1 MFLRRQLRW
10 SVILISKNFP
20 QFVEI
25 HTVKGFSVLNE
36 SEVDALLEFSCFFC
50 DPTDIDNLISG
61 FSKSSLYIWKSSVHV
76 LVKPSLEDFE
86 HHFAS
91 MWNECDCAVVW
102 TWVNE
107 LWEMVRDRDSGVLQS
122 MRSQRVGHVWAPEQH
137 WYQETWEIKKQEGD
151 LEGYL
156 KQCELPLAGSSCC
169 QFVIHQ
175 GVIRWVTAAY

>member
-1 MFLRRQLRW
+1 MSSSNCCFLTCIQVSQEAGKVVCYSHLF
-10 SVILISKNFP
+10 KNFP

-25 HTVKGFSVLNE
+25 HTVKGFSILNE
-36 SEVDALLEFSCFFC
+36 SEVDAFLEFSCFFC

-86 HHFAS
+86 HYFAS

-107 LWEMVRDRDSGVLQS
+107 LWEIVRDRDSGVLQS
-122 MRSQRVGHVWAPEQH
+122 MKSQRVGHIWAPEQR

-151 LEGYL
+151 R
-156 KQCELPLAGSSCC
+156 KDIWNRVSCHWLAPHAVSL
-169 QFVIHQ
+169 
-175 GVIRWVTAAY
+175 